1 MIENDLD
8 VDIIKVSND
17 TWRIEITYWFYRR
30 RKEDKEKK
38 TPCSYTTYTWETSCK
53 ELIDFANFKR
63 TKIFYSQIKALT
75 RNFGRKER
83 IKL

>member
-8 VDIIKVSND
+8 VDIIKISND
-17 TWRIEITYWFYRR
+17 TWRVQITYWFYTRS
-30 RKEDKEKK
+30 KEKEKK
-38 TPCSYTTYTWETSCK
+38 TPCSYTTYTWETNCK
-53 ELIDFANFKR
+53 EIIDFAHFKR